1 MSVCFVSIG
10 RLSQI
15 FVIQMTLLCDVIVVK
30 FFRKAGVGLV
40 GEGMLSYCQKS
51 KIFFRT
57 NEYMGL
63 PSVLIRES
71 VLKLSTTHSKWIYHF
86 YLKPII
92 NLVSEGETLLF
103 SAAIKEMLFINT
115 GLYFDL
121 PGVSITVNLTR
132 LGVFFKFCPAGIGIS
147 A

>member
-1 MSVCFVSIG
+1 MSLRQNFSA
-10 RLSQI
+10 S
-15 FVIQMTLLCDVIVVK
+15 
-30 FFRKAGVGLV
+30 GVGLV
-40 GEGMLSYCQKS
+40 GEGEGKKNICILFSFLFVKCYTIVS
-51 KIFFRT
+51 KVKYFRT
-57 NEYMGL
+57 NQYLGL

-71 VLKLSTTHSKWIYHF
+71 VLKLSTTHSKWTYHF

-92 NLVSEGETLLF
+92 NLVSERETLLF
-103 SAAIKEMLFINT
+103 SAAINEMLFINT

-132 LGVFFKFCPAGIGIS
+132 LGVFFEFCPAGIGIS